1 MRPVVGVMH
10 ATTGT
15 NPKYGKIC
23 NLCIFRSDV
32 RRRNLFMVGIGGQSL
47 VRDPVHND
55 IYWTLEKDQIKI
67 AIRIKTGILPVLLFL
82 FLHFLL

>member
-15 NPKYGKIC
+15 NPKSGKIC

-55 IYWTLEKDQIKI
+55 IYWPPEKDQIKI
-67 AIRIKTGILPVLLFL
+67 AIRNKSGKIAGFIFTTST
-82 FLHFLL
+82 